1 MRREYAKTAA
11 VRNGIVS
18 ACAATFARTGF
29 HGVSM
34 AQIARSAGVSHTGL
48 LHHFP
53 RKEDLLR
60 AVLSR
65 QDENMAAAL
74 ELASDHDRDPA
85 ETLHRVLGTLV
96 QRERHAGLVELGAVL
111 TGEASVRD
119 HPAHKH
125 FADRYRGMRSFV
137 ANLLEELRA
146 QGRLDSELSS
156 EELATTVIALAEGAH
171 LQWLY
176 ERDDR
181 VVDVDVILHHTLAG
195 LVPELA

>member
-11 VRNGIVS
+11 VRSGIVS
-18 ACAATFARTGF
+18 ACAETFARTGF

-74 ELASDHDRDPA
+74 ELAREHDDDPA
-85 ETLHRVLGTLV
+85 ETLRRVLGSLV
-96 QRERHAGLVELGAVL
+96 QRERHAGLVELSAVL
-111 TGEASVRD
+111 SGEASVLD
-119 HPAHKH
+119 HPAHEH
-125 FADRYRGMRSFV
+125 FAERYRGMRSFLTR
-137 ANLLEELRA
+137 LLTRLQVEDRLRGDLTPA
-146 QGRLDSELSS
+146 Q
-156 EELATTVIALAEGAH
+156 LAASLIALAEGLH

-176 ERDDR
+176 QRD
-181 VVDVDVILHHTLAG
+181 VDVDAIMRSALST
-195 LVPELA
+195 LVPELR

>member
-11 VRNGIVS
+11 VRDGIVS
-18 ACAATFARTGF
+18 ACAETFARTGF

-34 AQIARSAGVSHTGL
+34 AEIARRAGVSHTGL

-65 QDENMAAAL
+65 QDETMAAAL
-74 ELASDHDRDPA
+74 ARDDDADPAATLSRVLAS
-85 ETLHRVLGTLV
+85 LV
-96 QRERHAGLVELGAVL
+96 QRERNAGLVELGAVL
-111 TGEASVRD
+111 SGEASVID
-119 HPAHKH
+119 HPAHAH
-125 FADRYRGMRSFV
+125 FTERYRGMRSFV
-137 ANLLEELRA
+137 ARLLAQLRA
-146 QGRLDSELSS
+146 QGRLDSELPPA
-156 EELATTVIALAEGAH
+156 ELAASLIALAEGLH

-181 VVDVDVILHHTLAG
+181 AVDVDVILRRTLAG